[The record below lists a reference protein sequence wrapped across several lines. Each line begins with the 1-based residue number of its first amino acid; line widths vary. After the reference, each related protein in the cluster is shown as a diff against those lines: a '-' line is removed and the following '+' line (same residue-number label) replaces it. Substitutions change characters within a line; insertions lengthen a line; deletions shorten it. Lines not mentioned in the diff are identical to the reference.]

1 MRDWGK
7 FVHLLEYMS
16 IPQSLAGSGF
26 GGCHAHRG
34 ASRSSKEMLGIA
46 TTKHQTI
53 GLVMRGRGKFV
64 RFLEYVSIPLS
75 LVGSGFGGRNG
86 RCDTSRSSKEMSGI
100 ATENR
105 TPRPWRCQI
114 GVRSTT

>member
-53 GLVMRGRGKFV
+53 CVGMHGRGKFV
-64 RFLEYVSIPLS
+64 RFLEDVSIQLS
-75 LVGSGFGGRNG
+75 LACSGFASRHTGW
-86 RCDTSRSSKEMSGI
+86 DASRSLNEKSGI
-100 ATENR
+100 
-105 TPRPWRCQI
+105 
-114 GVRSTT
+114 TTRKTKP